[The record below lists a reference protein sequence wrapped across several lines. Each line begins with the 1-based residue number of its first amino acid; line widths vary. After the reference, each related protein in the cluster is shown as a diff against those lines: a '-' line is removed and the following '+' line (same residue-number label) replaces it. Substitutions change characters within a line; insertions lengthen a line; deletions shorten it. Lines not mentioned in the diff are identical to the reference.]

1 LSIDIAKLGKILND
15 ETRLR
20 ILRILKKSGSLS
32 YVDLMDTLGITNTG
46 LLNYDLKVLG
56 HLIKK
61 DGEEG
66 KYLLSQKG
74 AVALDFMDKFQKLTT
89 GIGVEFNVAPIPFEK
104 IARSLQV
111 MLAIELVTVAVI
123 NLCFYLISPAAVS
136 LHYNLNGQAL
146 SSIPKEIF
154 LVLAALLNIPQVVF
168 LTLSTSRYR
177 LINRYPFAVSLPGF
191 HSNLSQMDYE
201 RRGYWINRL
210 FSEILITGLVVGA
223 MMIFLSVSVYE
234 SALSQTSLSPF
245 ALAVV
250 IAAIAVT
257 VAILAYRL
265 MNYSREMAT
274 DSKAMFN
281 GSSISNYSNL
291 FFALASP
298 IFDQKNDGCLQLAN
312 PKERHTWRRRKI
324 HHNHSKTK

>member
-245 ALAVV
+245 SLAVV
-250 IAAIAVT
+250 IAIIAIAV
-257 VAILAYRL
+257 AILVYRL
-265 MNYSREMAT
+265 INYSREMAT
-274 DSKAMFN
+274 DAK
-281 GSSISNYSNL
+281 
-291 FFALASP
+291 
-298 IFDQKNDGCLQLAN
+298 
-312 PKERHTWRRRKI
+312 R
-324 HHNHSKTK
+324 

>member
-136 LHYNLNGQAL
+136 LHYNFNGQAL

-274 DSKAMFN
+274 DSK
-281 GSSISNYSNL
+281 S
-291 FFALASP
+291 
-298 IFDQKNDGCLQLAN
+298 
-312 PKERHTWRRRKI
+312 HV
-324 HHNHSKTK
+324 

>member
-1 LSIDIAKLGKILND
+1 MRLSLSIDIAKLGKILND

-274 DSKAMFN
+274 DSK
-281 GSSISNYSNL
+281 S
-291 FFALASP
+291 
-298 IFDQKNDGCLQLAN
+298 
-312 PKERHTWRRRKI
+312 HV
-324 HHNHSKTK
+324 

>member
-1 LSIDIAKLGKILND
+1 MSIDIAKLGKILND

-245 ALAVV
+245 SLAVV
-250 IAAIAVT
+250 IAIIAIAV
-257 VAILAYRL
+257 AILVYRL
-265 MNYSREMAT
+265 INYSREMAT
-274 DSKAMFN
+274 DAK
-281 GSSISNYSNL
+281 
-291 FFALASP
+291 
-298 IFDQKNDGCLQLAN
+298 
-312 PKERHTWRRRKI
+312 R
-324 HHNHSKTK
+324 